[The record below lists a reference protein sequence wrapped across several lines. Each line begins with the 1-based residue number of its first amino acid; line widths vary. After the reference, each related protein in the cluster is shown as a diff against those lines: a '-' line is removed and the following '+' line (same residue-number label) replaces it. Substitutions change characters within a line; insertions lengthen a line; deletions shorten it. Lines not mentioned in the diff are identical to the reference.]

1 MSSGSQ
7 DTVCQPCEFN
17 FSKTKLGD
25 IEGSFVAIPWLQHLF
40 YIDGLRR
47 VGATFSINELTREEW
62 DGLLLIEGVRAD
74 VERERTRKAEEKA
87 KVQAA
92 LQKGRSRRG

>member
-1 MSSGSQ
+1 M
-7 DTVCQPCEFN
+7 
-17 FSKTKLGD
+17 
-25 IEGSFVAIPWLQHLF
+25 AIPWLQHLF

-62 DGLLLIEGVRAD
+62 DGLLLIEGVRAE

-87 KVQAA
+87 KIQAA
-92 LQKGRSRRG
+92 LHKGRK